1 MHVLDKFKLSRR
13 HMLRGLIGGSAVAIG
28 LPPLEAM
35 LGRSRTASAG
45 GDMPKRFIS
54 FFFGNGVQLRN
65 FEPSDTGPDW
75 TPSVQ
80 LQPFADAGIK
90 DFVTVCTGMRNR
102 TTASPITHHEGMS
115 VMSGYDYL
123 PSDAGG
129 IASDWG
135 GPTIDQVIAD
145 IIAEQSPTPVRSM
158 QVGVTKFDSPVD
170 NGTSAKSISVRG
182 TPGALTALF
191 PQQNPRSVW
200 SSLFGEFEAPKDDR
214 ELRLSVLDAT
224 KADIDAL
231 NARLGQQ
238 DKQRLDA
245 HLQGISELET
255 KISALPP
262 ACELPEQPT
271 FENLEDNGQE
281 VLTQVNEIMSELIA
295 YAFVCDVTRVA
306 SNLFC
311 SVASEA
317 VFGEVAASSGT
328 HHGHSHANDEGYNQN
343 IQFIM
348 RNLAQLLVTL
358 RDTEDAAG
366 ESLLDSTLVF
376 ATSELSQ
383 GWSHSWQ
390 RQPIIIGGHGR
401 NHLRYPGV
409 HYQAAAQ
416 QGPDDDDTSAGN
428 TTDVLLTLARA
439 FDPAIPSIGA
449 GAMMSN
455 SVLSGIMP

>member
-13 HMLRGLIGGSAVAIG
+13 HMLRGLIGGSAVAIC

-35 LGRSRTASAG
+35 MGRTPSASAG
-45 GDMPKRFIS
+45 ADLPKRFIS

-65 FEPSDTGPDW
+65 FEPATTGAGW

-80 LQPFADAGIK
+80 LQPFADAGVK
-90 DFVTVCTGMRNR
+90 DFVTVCTGLRNR
-102 TTASPITHHEGMS
+102 TGSQPITHHEGIT
-115 VMSGYDYL
+115 VMSGYDYV
-123 PSDAGG
+123 PSNAGG
-129 IASDWG
+129 FASDWG

-170 NGTSAKSISVRG
+170 NGTAAKAASARG
-182 TPGALTALF
+182 MPGALTPLF
-191 PQQNPRSVW
+191 PQQNPRLVW
-200 SSLFGEFEAPKDDR
+200 QSLFGEFDAPKDDR

-224 KADIDAL
+224 REDIAAL
-231 NARLGQQ
+231 NQRLGQQ
-238 DKQRLDA
+238 DKQRLEA
-245 HLQGISELET
+245 HLQSISELET

-262 ACELPEQPT
+262 TCDLPTDPMV
-271 FENLEDNGQE
+271 ENTEDNGQE
-281 VLTQVNEIMSELIA
+281 QLFQVNGIMAQLIA

-311 SVASEA
+311 SVASES
-317 VFGEVAASSGT
+317 VFGDVAGSAGT

-343 IQFIM
+343 VQFIM
-348 RNLAQLLVTL
+348 SCIAQILVTL
-358 RDTEDAAG
+358 RDTEDADG
-366 ESLLDSTLVF
+366 ESLLESTLLF
-376 ATSELSQ
+376 ASSELSQ

-390 RQPIIIGGHGR
+390 RQPMIIGGHGR

-409 HYQAAAQ
+409 HYQATPQ
-416 QGPDDDDTSAGN
+416 QSPDDDQTSAGN

-439 FDPAIPSIGA
+439 FDPGIASVGG

-455 SVLSGIMP
+455 TPLSAIMA

>member
-35 LGRSRTASAG
+35 MGRSRSAAAG
-45 GDMPKRFIS
+45 GGMPKRFIS
-54 FFFGNGVQLRN
+54 FFFGNGVQLAN
-65 FEPSDTGPDW
+65 FEPADTGPGW

-80 LQPFADAGIK
+80 LQPFADAGVK

-102 TTASPITHHEGMS
+102 TTSQPITHHEGIT
-115 VMSGYDYL
+115 VMSGYDYE
-123 PSDAGG
+123 PSNAGG
-129 IASDWG
+129 FASDWG

-170 NGTSAKSISVRG
+170 NGNAAKSASARG

-191 PQQNPRSVW
+191 PEQNPSQVW
-200 SSLFGEFEAPKDDR
+200 ANLFGEFEAPKDDR

-231 NARLGQQ
+231 QTRLGQQ

-245 HLQGISELET
+245 HLQSIGELET

-262 ACELPEQPT
+262 VCDLPSNP
-271 FENLEDNGQE
+271 NVLNDEDNGQE
-281 VLTQVNEIMSELIA
+281 QLAQVNQVMSELIA

-311 SVASEA
+311 SVASES
-317 VFGEVAASSGT
+317 VFGDVAASAGT
-328 HHGHSHANDEGYNQN
+328 HHGHSHSNDEGYNQN

-348 RNLAQLLVTL
+348 HCIAQLMVTL
-358 RDTEDAAG
+358 RDTQDMNG
-366 ESLLDSTLVF
+366 ESLLDSTLLF
-376 ATSELSQ
+376 ASSELSQ

-390 RQPIIIGGHGR
+390 RQPMIIGGHGR

-409 HYQAAAQ
+409 HYQAIPQ
-416 QGPDDDDTSAGN
+416 NNPNDDSTSAGN
-428 TTDVLLTLARA
+428 TSDVLLTLARA
-439 FDPAIPSIGA
+439 FDPAIPSIGG
-449 GAMMSN
+449 GAMLSETP
-455 SVLSGIMP
+455 LSGIMA